1 MSLQVIITGTLTRQP
16 QVKISA
22 NDNPY
27 TTALVRVPTDQGM
40 VSASVIAF
48 GDVGEVLAALDKGD
62 EVALSGSAVVNEWER
77 DGELFHGLHVLV
89 EQVMTPYKLRRKQA
103 KVQAVLAPKPEPD
116 EDDFSDSVENID

>member
-16 QVKISA
+16 QAKVSV
-22 NDNPY
+22 NGNPY
-27 TTALVRVPTDQGM
+27 TIALVRVPTDQGT

-48 GDVGEVLAALDKGD
+48 ANAGEILAALDKGD
-62 EVALSGSAVVNEWER
+62 EVALSGTATLSEWER

-103 KVQAVLAPKPEPD
+103 KVQAAQNPEPK
-116 EDDFSDSVENID
+116 ESGDDFSDSVEDIL